1 MPRPVTGRRPDSLFD
16 NRYRYDHIYPRGR
29 SGETLRA
36 YDTLNGDR
44 PCVIKR
50 PALQDAPPIRAG
62 QELSILNE
70 KRALEQLRGHP
81 VLCELLHSGTFRI
94 GGQQHQYIVIEMASG
109 ETLEALTLALA
120 AQGARLPDLEL
131 LTILEGVL
139 DLLQAAHDKRIVY
152 NDVDAKHIFWD
163 REAYQLKMIDWGN
176 AVFLDSD
183 SHTHVTRHTDIAQV
197 GQLLYFLLSGGRR
210 LDLNRPEAVND
221 LPESVAPRLKA
232 IISRAISAD
241 PAARY
246 ADIAEL
252 RRDLAELRR
261 PLHKAR
267 EALVERVRTRLPHV
281 NSQSQL
287 AELRAWLAEARSG
300 DPGYPPAREL
310 EAEVERRLNK
320 LQLQADLDAV
330 RIYLESANF
339 ARAAD
344 LLDDLLARSSEEL
357 QPTLRFLLD
366 ACELLGRHTPPLLPE
381 GFSGALEA
389 LLRDDPHGAART
401 LLTTPEP
408 RDAGRQLQLLL
419 AERLCAHLPAVVL
432 VRPHLARLEEV
443 LSGTVYADQLSAVRR
458 IIARMEETPPDGIQ
472 NLLRHY
478 QRIADLL
485 AALEDDLRNV
495 PSAREPLQ
503 RALQAAEALID
514 LIEVAAQNALSDPSR
529 AGNALWHAQ
538 AIDPTSDAYA
548 ALNAL
553 LNSFHAELDSL
564 RAYTPPSDGADI
576 TDFLGRATQRLAPY
590 AAEIADPRFQALL
603 RDIETATKAWLRV
616 ADAIALGGKRP
627 AVEQCKAAAAAIRSL
642 NQRVAHWFEEY
653 ARRLDEAPRVELLSP
668 NTPFGRALAEGWES
682 WDRGR
687 TADALL
693 SGKRA
698 ADYALTESEKLA
710 ARRLI
715 GLSEALE
722 TWLEREGANSTPQT
736 EAALRRVN
744 ALFLPEEETLRQTFA
759 AQMPTMQTYLK
770 AMVKG
775 VVEPL
780 RDSSAAAVRVLFFD
794 YVLRGIL
801 ALQREQFDD
810 ANLWKEAASKTLS
823 AARHHPAFQAL
834 ETAIARRQLILEA
847 VRALNAVNNV
857 SAIAEARQAAR
868 APLAATQLEN
878 ADLAIRALD
887 DALRRWHDGDFRAAR
902 QQLDLALERAVGAEI
917 ALGKSLSGF
926 KDWLQLLADSA
937 EYLAQQRRLIE
948 QEALAPAETPKPEI
962 AEAHQKLVD
971 ITRRDLGEP
980 YTAQL
985 RQWRD
990 TYLALCDIYTDPDLS
1005 KAEKLRLFE
1014 SHFASLFIDRQPAL
1028 PILRH
1033 WRTLVARMPDPEPEL
1048 PRYQPTSGDA
1058 EPMAPD
1064 LAMLDSAPAPRRM
1077 PRPEPISAPPQ
1088 VVPLERRSEPSARRD
1103 TLLLLLVGA
1112 FGVVA
1117 IIAGLLLLFGNRD
1130 DDLLP
1135 TPSATPAGLVA
1146 PLAQAPT
1153 ITPTVPQTL
1162 PPPTPTVPTPTL
1174 TPSATPTPQSV
1185 VPTPTPL
1192 PTGELLSPATLLAAL
1207 TPTAIPTLSAG
1218 ASPEPT
1224 NPAIVLPT
1232 LPPDAMSGEY
1242 DVLAALLSLDERRR
1256 TWNTEWF
1263 SHQEGAWILGNPLRS
1278 GTRPPLIRFGP
1289 ELLTPLFG
1297 AEAARYVRRMEVE
1310 LELVSYEPRLLP
1322 IGQVA
1327 FGAGMESLQGQRA
1340 AVEARLI
1347 QEQIANFG
1355 INLNGN
1361 FLQKTQ
1367 LPAKPLILRAAIARG
1382 ADRTLSL
1389 FLDGQLLGQSN
1400 AAYAPETPI
1409 SLYLYTASGGMIVKV
1424 NAFRVWLQ
1432 KPE

>member
-94 GGQQHQYIVIEMASG
+94 GGQQHQYIVIEMATG

-120 AQGARLPDLEL
+120 AQGTRLPDLEL

-152 NDVDAKHIFWD
+152 NDVDAKHVFWD
-163 REAYQLKMIDWGN
+163 REAYRLKMIDWGN
-176 AVFLDSD
+176 AVFLDSET
-183 SHTHVTRHTDIAQV
+183 HGHVTRHADIAQV

-221 LPESVAPRLKA
+221 LPESVAPRLKT

-246 ADIAEL
+246 PDIAEL

-267 EALVERVRTRLPHV
+267 EALIERVRTRLPHV

-310 EAEVERRLNK
+310 EAEVERRLSK

-339 ARAAD
+339 THAAD
-344 LLDDLLARSSEEL
+344 LLDDLIARCSEEL
-357 QPTLRFLLD
+357 QPTLRFLQD
-366 ACELLGRHTPPLLPE
+366 TCELLGRYTPPLQPE
-381 GFSGALEA
+381 GFSQALDA
-389 LLRDDPHGAART
+389 LLKDDPQGAARV
-401 LLTTPEP
+401 LLTAPEP
-408 RDAGRQLQLLL
+408 RDAARHLQLLL
-419 AERLCAHLPAVVL
+419 AERLCAHIPSVVL
-432 VRPHLARLEEV
+432 LRPHLARLEEL
-443 LSGTVYADQLSAVRR
+443 LSGAPHADQLTAVRR
-458 IIARMEETPPDGIQ
+458 IIARFEETPPEGIQ

-478 QRIADLL
+478 QRVADQL
-485 AALEDDLRNV
+485 AALEADPRTL

-538 AIDPTSDAYA
+538 AIDPTSAAYT

-553 LNSFHAELDSL
+553 LNAFHAELDAL
-564 RAYTPPSDGADI
+564 RAYAPAADGSDI
-576 TDFLGRATQRLAPY
+576 TDFLGSAAQRLAPY
-590 AAEIADPRFQALL
+590 AAEITDPRFQALL
-603 RDIETATKAWLRV
+603 RDIEAATKAWLRV

-627 AVEQCKAAAAAIRSL
+627 AVEQSKAAAAAVRSL

-653 ARRLDEAPRVELLSP
+653 ARRLDEAAHVEFLSP
-668 NTPFGRALAEGWES
+668 NAPFGRALAEGWES

-687 TADALL
+687 ASDALL
-693 SGKRA
+693 SGRRA
-698 ADYALTESEKLA
+698 ADYALTEAEKLS

-722 TWLEREGANSTPQT
+722 TWLERDGATSTPQT

-770 AMVKG
+770 AMGKG

-801 ALQREQFDD
+801 ALQRENFED
-810 ANLWKEAASKTLS
+810 ANLWKEGAAKALP
-823 AARHHPAFQAL
+823 AARNHPAFQAL
-834 ETAIARRQLILEA
+834 ETAITRRQLVLEA
-847 VRALNAVNNV
+847 VRALNVLNNV

-868 APLAATQLEN
+868 APLAATQLES
-878 ADLAIRALD
+878 ADLAIRALE

-902 QQLDLALERAVGAEI
+902 HQLDLALERAVGAEI

-926 KDWLQLLADSA
+926 KDWLQTLADSA

-948 QEALAPAETPKPEI
+948 EEALAPSETPKPEI
-962 AEAHQKLVD
+962 AEAHHKLVD

-990 TYLALCDIYTDPDLS
+990 TYLAVRDVYTDPDLS
-1005 KAEKLRLFE
+1005 KDEKLRLFE

-1033 WRTLVARMPDPEPEL
+1033 WRTLTARLPDPEPEL
-1048 PRYQPTSGDA
+1048 PRYQPTVGDF
-1058 EPMAPD
+1058 EPSAPD
-1064 LAMLDSAPAPRRM
+1064 LAALETATAPRRP
-1077 PRPEPISAPPQ
+1077 PRSESVSPPVEPP
-1088 VVPLERRSEPSARRD
+1088 PLERRSESSARRE
-1103 TLLLLLVGA
+1103 TLPLLLIGA
-1112 FGVVA
+1112 LGVLA
-1117 IIAGLLLLFGNRD
+1117 IIAGLLLLFGD
-1130 DDLLP
+1130 SGAADLPP
-1135 TPSATPAGLVA
+1135 TPSATPAGLGA
-1146 PLAQAPT
+1146 PIAQPPT
-1153 ITPTVPQTL
+1153 QDIPTVPPPTL
-1162 PPPTPTVPTPTL
+1162 TPTVPTPTP
-1174 TPSATPTPQSV
+1174 TSTPTPEAV

-1218 ASPEPT
+1218 ATPEPP
-1224 NPAIVLPT
+1224 NPAIALPT
-1232 LPPDAMSGEY
+1232 LPPDAASGEY
-1242 DVLAALLSLDERRR
+1242 DVLAALRSLDESRR
-1256 TWNTEWF
+1256 TWNADWF
-1263 SHQEGAWILGNPLRS
+1263 SYQEGAWILGNPLRT

-1297 AEAARYVRRMEVE
+1297 TEAARYVQRMEVE

-1322 IGQVA
+1322 TGQVV

-1361 FLQKTQ
+1361 FQQRTQ
-1367 LPAKPLILRAAIARG
+1367 LPATPLILRAAVARG

-1400 AAYAPETPI
+1400 AAYPPDMPV

>member
-70 KRALEQLRGHP
+70 KRALEQLSGHP

-120 AQGARLPDLEL
+120 AQGERLPDLEL
-131 LTILEGVL
+131 LTVLEGVL

-152 NDVDAKHIFWD
+152 NDVDAKHVFWD

-183 SHTHVTRHTDIAQV
+183 AHTHVTPQTDIAQV

-210 LDLNRPEAVND
+210 LDLSHPESVNE
-221 LPESVAPRLKA
+221 LPESVPARLKA
-232 IISRAISAD
+232 IISRAVSAE
-241 PAARY
+241 PSARY
-246 ADIAEL
+246 ANIAEL

-261 PLHKAR
+261 PLHKQR
-267 EALVERVRTRLPHV
+267 EALIERVRARLPHV
-281 NSQSQL
+281 NSQNQL
-287 AELRAWLAEARSG
+287 AELRTWLQEARRA

-330 RIYLESANF
+330 RIYLESGNF
-339 ARAAD
+339 ARATD
-344 LLDDLLARSSEEL
+344 LLDDLLARSTEEL
-357 QPTLRFLLD
+357 HPTLRFLQD
-366 ACELLGRHTPPLLPE
+366 ACELLGRYTPPLQPE
-381 GFSGALEA
+381 GFGQALDA
-389 LLRDDPHGAART
+389 LLRDDPQAAARA
-401 LLTTPEP
+401 LLTTPDP
-408 RDAGRQLQLLL
+408 RDAARQAQLLL
-419 AERLCAHLPAVVL
+419 AERLCAHLPIVVL
-432 VRPHLARLEEV
+432 LRPHLARLELL
-443 LSGTVYADQLSAVRR
+443 LSNVPQLTRVRQ
-458 IIARMEETPPDGIQ
+458 IIARFEETPAEGIQ

-478 QRIADLL
+478 QRIADALL
-485 AALEDDLRNV
+485 TLEEDLRGME
-495 PSAREPLQ
+495 SARETAQ
-503 RALQAAEALID
+503 RARQTAEALID
-514 LIEVAAQNALSDPSR
+514 LIEVAAQNALGDPSR

-538 AIDPTSDAYA
+538 AIDPTSA
-548 ALNAL
+548 AFAPLNAL
-553 LNSFHAELDSL
+553 LNAFHTDLETL
-564 RAYTPPSDGADI
+564 RAYTPALDGSDIA
-576 TDFLGRATQRLAPY
+576 DFLSSAAQRLLPY
-590 AAEIADPRFQALL
+590 AAEVTDPRFQAIL
-603 RDIETATKAWLRV
+603 RDLETTSAAWLRV
-616 ADAIALGGKRP
+616 ADSIALGGKRP
-627 AVEQCKAAAAAIRSL
+627 AVEQCKAAASAIRSL
-642 NQRVAHWFEEY
+642 SPKTAYWFEEY
-653 ARRLDEAPRVELLSP
+653 ARRLEESPRVEFLSP
-668 NTPFGRALAEGWES
+668 NVPFGKALAEGWES

-687 TADALL
+687 TADALH

-698 ADYALTESEKLA
+698 ADYALTEAEKLA

-715 GLSEALE
+715 SLSEALD
-722 TWLEREGANSTPQT
+722 TWLERDGATSTPQT
-736 EAALRRVN
+736 EAALRRVS

-770 AMVKG
+770 AMSKG

-780 RDSSAAAVRVLFFD
+780 RDSSAAAVRVLFFE

-810 ANLWKEAASKTLS
+810 ANLWKEAAAKALPT
-823 AARHHPAFQAL
+823 ARNHPAFQTL
-834 ETAIARRQLILEA
+834 ETAIARRQLVLEA
-847 VRALNAVNNV
+847 VRALNNLTDV
-857 SAIAEARQAAR
+857 SAIAEARQAVR
-868 APLAATQLEN
+868 APLAATQLES
-878 ADLAIRALD
+878 ADQAIRALE

-902 QQLDLALERAVGAEI
+902 SQLDLALERVIGAEI
-917 ALGKSLSGF
+917 ALNKPLDGF
-926 KDWLQLLADSA
+926 KNWLQALADAA

-948 QEALAPAETPKPEI
+948 EEALAPAETPKPEI

-990 TYLALCDIYTDPDLS
+990 TYLAVRDLYTDPDLS
-1005 KAEKLRLFE
+1005 KDEKLRLFE
-1014 SHFASLFIDRQPAL
+1014 GHFASLFISRQPAL

-1033 WRTLVARMPDPEPEL
+1033 WRARVERLPDPEPEL
-1048 PRYQPTSGDA
+1048 PRYQASAGVYEASD
-1058 EPMAPD
+1058 APD
-1064 LAMLDSAPAPRRM
+1064 LAALDAAPAPRRAT
-1077 PRPEPISAPPQ
+1077 PRSEPISAPAPAD
-1088 VVPLERRSEPSARRD
+1088 VLPIERRAERPARRE
-1103 TLLLLLVGA
+1103 TLPLVLIGA
-1112 FGVVA
+1112 FGIVA
-1117 IIAGLLLLFGNRD
+1117 IIAGLLLLFGGDGADRP
-1130 DDLLP
+1130 P
-1135 TPSATPAGLVA
+1135 TPSATPVGLGA
-1146 PLAQAPT
+1146 PISQLATQAPT
-1153 ITPTVPQTL
+1153 IAPPTLTLTFTPTF
-1162 PPPTPTVPTPTL
+1162 TL
-1174 TPSATPTPQSV
+1174 TPSATATPEAV
-1185 VPTPTPL
+1185 VPSPTPL

-1207 TPTAIPTLSAG
+1207 SPSPIPTLSAG

-1224 NPAIVLPT
+1224 NPAIALPT
-1232 LPPDAMSGEY
+1232 LPPDARSGEY
-1242 DVLAALLSLDERRR
+1242 DVLAALLTLDEGRR
-1256 TWNTEWF
+1256 TWDSAWF
-1263 SHQEGAWILGNPLRS
+1263 SYQEGAWIVGNPLRT
-1278 GTRPPLIRFGP
+1278 GGRAPLIRFGP

-1322 IGQVA
+1322 TGQVI

-1389 FLDGQLLGQSN
+1389 YLDGQLLGQSN
-1400 AAYAPETPI
+1400 AAYPSDMPI
-1409 SLYLYTASGGMIVKV
+1409 SLYVYTASGGMIVKV
-1424 NAFRVWLQ
+1424 NALRVWLQ

>member
-1 MPRPVTGRRPDSLFD
+1 MPRPPTARRPDSLFD

-62 QELSILNE
+62 QERSILNE
-70 KRALEQLRGHP
+70 KRALELLSGHP

-94 GGQQHQYIVIEMASG
+94 GGQQHQYIVIEMATG

-120 AQGARLPDLEL
+120 AQGERLPDLEL
-131 LTILEGVL
+131 LTVLEGVL
-139 DLLQAAHDKRIVY
+139 DLLQNAHDKRILY
-152 NDVDAKHIFWD
+152 NDVDAKHVFWD
-163 REAYQLKMIDWGN
+163 RDAYQLKMIDWGN
-176 AVFLDSD
+176 AIFLDSEAH
-183 SHTHVTRHTDIAQV
+183 SHFTPHVDIAQV

-210 LDLNRPEAVND
+210 LDLNRPDMLNA
-221 LPESVAPRLKA
+221 LPEDVPPRLKA
-232 IISRAISAD
+232 IISRAISPD

-246 ADIAEL
+246 ADLAEL

-267 EALVERVRTRLPHV
+267 EALIERVRARLPYV

-287 AELRAWLAEARSG
+287 AELRTWLAEARSG

-310 EAEVERRLNK
+310 EAEVERRLAK

-339 ARAAD
+339 SRAAD
-344 LLDDLLARSSEEL
+344 LLDDLIARSSAEL
-357 QPTLRFLLD
+357 QPTLRFMQD
-366 ACELLGRHTPPLLPE
+366 ACELLARHTPPLQPE
-381 GFSGALEA
+381 GFPQALDA
-389 LLRDDPHGAART
+389 LLKDDPHGAARA

-408 RDAGRQLQLLL
+408 RDAARQLQLLL
-419 AERLCAHLPAVVL
+419 AERLCAHLPVVL
-432 VRPHLARLEEV
+432 LRPHLARLEEL
-443 LSGTVYADQLSAVRR
+443 LSSPPQPEALAALRR
-458 IIARMEETPPDGIQ
+458 IIARSEETPPEGIQ

-485 AALEDDLRNV
+485 AALQDDLTSL
-495 PSAREPLQ
+495 PSAREPLA
-503 RALQAAEALID
+503 RAAQAAEALLD
-514 LIEVAAQNALSDPSR
+514 LIEVAAQNALSDPAR

-538 AIDPTSDAYA
+538 AIDPTSA
-548 ALNAL
+548 AFAPLNAL
-553 LNSFHAELDSL
+553 LNAFHAELDSL
-564 RAYTPPSDGADI
+564 RAYAPAAEGGDI
-576 TDFLGRATQRLAPY
+576 TDFLGGAAQRLAPY
-590 AAEIADPRFQALL
+590 ASEITDPRFQALL
-603 RDIETATKAWLRV
+603 RDIDTASKAWLRV

-627 AVEQCKAAAAAIRSL
+627 AVEQCKIAATAIRSL
-642 NQRVAHWFEEY
+642 SPRTAHWFEDY
-653 ARRLDEAPRVELLSP
+653 ARRLEEAPHVEFLSP
-668 NTPFGRALAEGWES
+668 NIPFGRALAEGWES

-693 SGKRA
+693 SGRRA
-698 ADYALTESEKLA
+698 ADYALTDAERLA

-715 GLSEALE
+715 GLSETLE
-722 TWLEREGANSTPQT
+722 TWLERDGAASTPQS
-736 EAALRRVN
+736 EAALRRVS
-744 ALFLPEEETLRQTFA
+744 ALFLPEEEALRQTFA

-770 AMVKG
+770 AMSKG

-780 RDSSAAAVRVLFFD
+780 RDSSAAALRVLFFD

-801 ALQREQFDD
+801 ALQREQFDE
-810 ANLWKEAASKTLS
+810 ANLWQEAAAKTL
-823 AARHHPAFQAL
+823 ATARNHPAFQSL

-847 VRALNAVNNV
+847 IRALNAVNNV

-878 ADLAIRALD
+878 ADLAIRALE

-917 ALGKSLSGF
+917 ALGKPLDGF

-948 QEALAPAETPKPEI
+948 EEALAPSETPRPEI

-990 TYLALCDIYTDPDLS
+990 TYLALRDVYTDPDLS
-1005 KAEKLRLFE
+1005 KDEKLRLFE

-1048 PRYQPTSGDA
+1048 PRYQPSFA
-1058 EPMAPD
+1058 EYEPSAAPD
-1064 LAMLDSAPAPRRM
+1064 LAALDAPPAPRR
-1077 PRPEPISAPPQ
+1077 PSPPPPAE
-1088 VVPLERRSEPSARRD
+1088 VLPLERRAERPAPRQ
-1103 TLLLLLVGA
+1103 LIPLALIGA
-1112 FGVVA
+1112 LGVVA
-1117 IIAGLLLLFGNRD
+1117 ILAGLFLLLGGGAS
-1130 DDLLP
+1130 DLPP
-1135 TPSATPAGLVA
+1135 TPSATPVGLGAPVAQPPAQALPTEPPTVA
-1146 PLAQAPT
+1146 PPT
-1153 ITPTVPQTL
+1153 L
-1162 PPPTPTVPTPTL
+1162 TPTVPTA
-1174 TPSATPTPQSV
+1174 TPSATPTPEAV

-1207 TPTAIPTLSAG
+1207 TPTPIPTLSAG

-1224 NPAIVLPT
+1224 NPAIALPT
-1232 LPPDAMSGEY
+1232 LPPDAASGEY
-1242 DVLAALLSLDERRR
+1242 DVLAALLGLEESRR
-1256 TWNTEWF
+1256 TWDAAWF
-1263 SHQEGAWILGNPLRS
+1263 SYQEGAWILGNPLQSR
-1278 GTRPPLIRFGP
+1278 TRPPLIRFGP

-1322 IGQVA
+1322 TGLVV

-1367 LPAKPLILRAAIARG
+1367 LPAKPLILRAAVARG

-1389 FLDGQLLGQSN
+1389 FLDERLLGQSN
-1400 AAYAPETPI
+1400 AAYAPDAPI

>member
-1 MPRPVTGRRPDSLFD
+1 LFD

-70 KRALEQLRGHP
+70 KRALEQLSGHP

-94 GGQQHQYIVIEMASG
+94 GGQQHQYIVIEMATG
-109 ETLEALTLALA
+109 ETLEALTLAA
-120 AQGARLPDLEL
+120 HGERLPDLEL
-131 LTILEGVL
+131 LTVLEGVL

-152 NDVDAKHIFWD
+152 NDVDAKHVFWD

-183 SHTHVTRHTDIAQV
+183 VHTHLTPHADIAQV

-210 LDLNRPEAVND
+210 LDLSRPESVNE
-221 LPESVAPRLKA
+221 LPESVPARLKA
-232 IISRAISAD
+232 IISRAVSAE
-241 PAARY
+241 PSARY
-246 ADIAEL
+246 ANIAEL

-261 PLHKAR
+261 PLHKQR
-267 EALVERVRTRLPHV
+267 EALIERVRARLPHV

-287 AELRAWLAEARSG
+287 AELRAWLQEARRA
-300 DPGYPPAREL
+300 DTGYPPAREL
-310 EAEVERRLNK
+310 EAEVERRLSK

-330 RIYLESANF
+330 RIYLESGNF
-339 ARAAD
+339 ARATD
-344 LLDDLLARSSEEL
+344 LLDDLLARSTEEL
-357 QPTLRFLLD
+357 HPTLRFLQD
-366 ACELLGRHTPPLLPE
+366 ACELLGRYAPPLQPE
-381 GFSGALEA
+381 GFRQALDA
-389 LLRDDPHGAART
+389 LLRDDPQAAARA
-401 LLTTPEP
+401 LLTTPDP
-408 RDAGRQLQLLL
+408 RDAARQAQLLL
-419 AERLCAHLPAVVL
+419 AERLCAHLPIVVL
-432 VRPHLARLEEV
+432 LRPHLARLELL
-443 LSGTVYADQLSAVRR
+443 LSSAPQLTRLR
-458 IIARMEETPPDGIQ
+458 QIIARFEETPAEGIQ

-478 QRIADLL
+478 QRIADALL
-485 AALEDDLRNV
+485 ALEEDLHGME
-495 PSAREPLQ
+495 SARETAQ
-503 RALQAAEALID
+503 RARQTAEALLD

-538 AIDPTSDAYA
+538 AIDPTSA
-548 ALNAL
+548 AFAPLNAL
-553 LNSFHAELDSL
+553 LNAFHADLETL
-564 RAYTPPSDGADI
+564 RAYTPASDGSDI
-576 TDFLGRATQRLAPY
+576 ADFLSSAAQRLLPY
-590 AAEIADPRFQALL
+590 AAEVTDPRFQALL
-603 RDIETATKAWLRV
+603 RDLETASVAWSRV
-616 ADAIALGGKRP
+616 ADSVALGGKRP
-627 AVEQCKAAAAAIRSL
+627 AVEQCKTAASAIRSL
-642 NQRVAHWFEEY
+642 SPKTAYWFEEH
-653 ARRLDEAPRVELLSP
+653 ARRLEESPRVEFLSP
-668 NTPFGRALAEGWES
+668 NVPFGRALAEGWES

-687 TADALL
+687 TADALH

-698 ADYALTESEKLA
+698 ADYALTEAEKLA

-715 GLSEALE
+715 SLSEALD
-722 TWLEREGANSTPQT
+722 TWLERDGATSTPQT
-736 EAALRRVN
+736 EAALRRVG

-770 AMVKG
+770 AMSKG

-810 ANLWKEAASKTLS
+810 ANLWKEAAAKALS
-823 AARHHPAFQAL
+823 TARNHPAFQTL
-834 ETAIARRQLILEA
+834 ETAILRRQLVLEA
-847 VRALNAVNNV
+847 VRALNNLTNV
-857 SAIAEARQAAR
+857 SAIAEARQAVR
-868 APLAATQLEN
+868 APLAATQLES
-878 ADLAIRALD
+878 ADQAIRALE

-902 QQLDLALERAVGAEI
+902 SQLDLALERVIGAEI
-917 ALGKSLSGF
+917 ALNKPLDGF
-926 KDWLQLLADSA
+926 KNWLQALADAA

-948 QEALAPAETPKPEI
+948 EEALAPAETPKPEI

-990 TYLALCDIYTDPDLS
+990 TYLAVCELYTDPELS
-1005 KAEKLRLFE
+1005 KDEKLRLFE
-1014 SHFASLFIDRQPAL
+1014 GHFASLFIDRQPAL
-1028 PILRH
+1028 PILRY
-1033 WRTLVARMPDPEPEL
+1033 WRTRVAQMPDPEPEL
-1048 PRYQPTSGDA
+1048 PRYQASAGMY
-1058 EPMAPD
+1058 EPSDAPD
-1064 LAMLDSAPAPRRM
+1064 LAVLDAAPALRRAA
-1077 PRPEPISAPPQ
+1077 PRPEPLNVPASADVPPI
-1088 VVPLERRSEPSARRD
+1088 ERRAERPARRE
-1103 TLLLLLVGA
+1103 TLSLVLIGA
-1112 FGVVA
+1112 FGVTA
-1117 IIAGLLLLFGNRD
+1117 IIAGLLLLFGGNSA
-1130 DDLLP
+1130 DLPP
-1135 TPSATPAGLVA
+1135 TPSATPVGLSA
-1146 PLAQAPT
+1146 PVSQLATQAQPT
-1153 ITPTVPQTL
+1153 VLPPTLTLTFTPTV
-1162 PPPTPTVPTPTL
+1162 TL
-1174 TPSATPTPQSV
+1174 TPSLTATPESV

-1207 TPTAIPTLSAG
+1207 SPSPIPTLSAG

-1224 NPAIVLPT
+1224 NPAIALPT
-1232 LPPDAMSGEY
+1232 LPPDARSGEY
-1242 DVLAALLSLDERRR
+1242 DVLAALLALDESRR
-1256 TWNTEWF
+1256 TWDAAWF
-1263 SHQEGAWILGNPLRS
+1263 SYQEGAWIVGNPLRTS
-1278 GTRPPLIRFGP
+1278 GRAPLIRFGP

-1322 IGQVA
+1322 TGQVI
-1327 FGAGMESLQGQRA
+1327 FGAGFESLQGQRA

-1367 LPAKPLILRAAIARG
+1367 LPANPLILRAAIARG

-1389 FLDGQLLGQSN
+1389 YLDGQLLGQSN
-1400 AAYAPETPI
+1400 AAYPSDMPI

-1424 NAFRVWLQ
+1424 NALRVWLQ